1 MRKPHKLESII
12 EAVEPVIKAEGY
24 DLVDVVWGSSFN
36 RRALTFFVDKLSGV
50 LLDECQAI
58 SHRIGILLEERDLV
72 AGSYVLEVSSPG
84 AERPLKETSDFER
97 FAGRYALI
105 VTREPLPEAKNN
117 QVFGYLRGLL
127 DDVVMVEVEAGKVIH
142 IPLAEISKARLAIKF

>member
-24 DLVDVVWGSSFN
+24 YLVDVVWGSSFN
-36 RRALTFFVDKLSGV
+36 RRALTFFVDKPSGV

-58 SHRIGILLEERDLV
+58 SHQIGILLEERDLV

-97 FAGRYALI
+97 FSGRYALI

-142 IPLAEISKARLAIKF
+142 IPLVEISKARLAIKF